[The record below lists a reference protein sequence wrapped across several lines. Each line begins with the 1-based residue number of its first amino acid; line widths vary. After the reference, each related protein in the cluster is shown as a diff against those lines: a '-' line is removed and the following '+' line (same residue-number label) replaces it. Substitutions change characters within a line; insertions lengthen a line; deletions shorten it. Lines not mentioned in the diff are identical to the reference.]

1 MRYLCV
7 WTDNCGFTQ
16 ISKLEAD
23 SIESALN
30 GLVDFCRSQIEIA
43 KDAKIDGK
51 INVLPTFLIDEAQQ
65 YTPLNLKIESDGKET
80 VSVIDLN
87 QIRVAF
93 TASN

>member
-1 MRYLCV
+1 MKYLCV

-16 ISKLEAD
+16 ISELEAD

-30 GLVDFCRSQIEIA
+30 DLAAFCRSQIEIA
-43 KDAKIDGK
+43 KDATIDGR

-65 YTPLNLKIESDGKET
+65 YTPLNLQIDVNGTET

-87 QIRVAF
+87 QIRAEQ
-93 TASN
+93 SQL